1 MATMDDGLDALSFD
15 DKLKLYYGS
24 KRSGCASRFLV
35 CDFGSNLYCC
45 NYAGRLFP
53 FDLMYE
59 WLSYSGPGAASG
71 ANSSEIFSKRE
82 LSFTLKDD
90 IYIRYIS

>member
-1 MATMDDGLDALSFD
+1 MSTDMDDGLQALSFD
-15 DKLKLYYGS
+15 DKLKLYY
-24 KRSGCASRFLV
+24 
-35 CDFGSNLYCC
+35 
-45 NYAGRLFP
+45 GRLFP

-71 ANSSEIFSKRE
+71 ANSSEVFSRRE

-90 IYIRYIS
+90 IYIR